1 MPPKSASNLVPADRQ
16 PPSVLESTLNVVSG
30 VVWPVFLGLAFFHVG
45 NWGLNVFA
53 AIVASSLLRG
63 IATEL
68 KRRRRYLPPA
78 AGYRPPA
85 AGELPPAEGDLR

>member
-1 MPPKSASNLVPADRQ
+1 MPPNHMGNLVRADRQ

-30 VVWPVFLGLAFFHVG
+30 VIWPLFIAATIFGFGYGWVA
-45 NWGLNVFA
+45 NVFA
-53 AIVASSLLRG
+53 AIVVSSLLRG

-78 AGYRPPA
+78 AGD
-85 AGELPPAEGDLR
+85 LPPSVGDLR